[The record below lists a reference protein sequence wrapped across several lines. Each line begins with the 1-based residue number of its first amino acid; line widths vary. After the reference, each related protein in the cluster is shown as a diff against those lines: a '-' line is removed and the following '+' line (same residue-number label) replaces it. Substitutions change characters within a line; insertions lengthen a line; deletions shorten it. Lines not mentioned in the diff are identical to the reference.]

1 MQIHSADSFTSLV
14 FRASTCGKN
23 PFWSSPS
30 VDLDA
35 KRKIK
40 PPFAWSYVQAV
51 RREAYDGPQWS
62 AERGAASVVWFC
74 PACGKSSFGQ
84 SAAAIFGGDGDR
96 PGDWGSCASF
106 QDCQGGGRGDED
118 IHAAEKRLSRHL
130 NSEHWSM
137 QPVFEELRSW
147 STVQKQTLIVA
158 DLTDI

>member
-1 MQIHSADSFTSLV
+1 MSSQPHTTRTGVFSLAR
-14 FRASTCGKN
+14 FASKY
-23 PFWSSPS
+23 WSSPS

-35 KRKIK
+35 NRKIK

-62 AERGAASVVWFC
+62 AERGAVSVVWFC

-106 QDCQGGGRGDED
+106 QACQGGGGWR
-118 IHAAEKRLSRHL
+118 
-130 NSEHWSM
+130 
-137 QPVFEELRSW
+137 
-147 STVQKQTLIVA
+147 
-158 DLTDI
+158 

>member
-1 MQIHSADSFTSLV
+1 MDLNVCLRLAIFAEKQPAENSTASPTFIALATSSQSIKSHICRSEPL
-14 FRASTCGKN
+14 N
-23 PFWSSPS
+23 WSSPS

-96 PGDWGSCASF
+96 PGDWGACASF
-106 QDCQGGGRGDED
+106 QDCQGGGAWR
-118 IHAAEKRLSRHL
+118 
-130 NSEHWSM
+130 
-137 QPVFEELRSW
+137 
-147 STVQKQTLIVA
+147 
-158 DLTDI
+158 